1 MSESKRYW
9 VVIHYETEV
18 KADSEWDAC
27 HNIRMGNTIVENA
40 TLIAKELP
48 ASDGVYKEL
57 IQEARRESRKEVAL
71 SIVLRQIAHKTGN
84 YALLWDQSASLAPE
98 VQDKLQKL
106 SLQQLENL
114 SVDALEFL
122 TVDDLKSYL
131 DDLSLT

>member
-1 MSESKRYW
+1 MSEPKRYW

-18 KADSEWDAC
+18 SADTEWDAC
-27 HNIRMGNTIVENA
+27 HDIRMGNTIVENA
-40 TLIAKELP
+40 TVIALALP
-48 ASDGVYKEL
+48 AEDGGCKEL
-57 IQEARRESRKEVAL
+57 IQEARRAARKEAAL

-84 YALLWDQSASLAPE
+84 YALLWDQSASFAPE

-131 DDLSLT
+131 DDLPLT